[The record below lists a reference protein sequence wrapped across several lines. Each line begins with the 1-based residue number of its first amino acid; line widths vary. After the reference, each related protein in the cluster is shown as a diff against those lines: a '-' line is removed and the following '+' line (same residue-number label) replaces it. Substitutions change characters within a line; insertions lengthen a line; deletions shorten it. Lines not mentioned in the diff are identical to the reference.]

1 MLNKIKT
8 IFLSIALMISSF
20 VFAQEVV
27 MSLGAVTDS
36 SAEVTMDT
44 PFDVGGFQFDAV
56 GATLTAGEG
65 GLAADAGFT
74 VSTGGETVLGFSF
87 TGSVIPAGSS
97 GVLTNLVGTMPADL
111 CLSLGSGAISD
122 GSGSAL
128 DYTFGESDCDYEV
141 PCDED
146 ADNDGICDDVDDC
159 VGEYDECGVCN
170 GDGSSC
176 NTEPMIGFGNW
187 DADNLMLDI
196 NVTVGDVD
204 LAGFQFGL
212 TGVSIAAAAGGLAE
226 ENGFTV
232 SVSPSI
238 VIGFSLTGSTIPA
251 GSSGILTS
259 LMLTSVDDLEGC
271 IVDVV
276 LSDPAGGSIVED
288 YMIGDCIVVGEVVE
302 GCTDETA
309 CNYDESANTDDGSCS
324 YPEENF
330 DCDGNCAVEEDC
342 TGECGGDAI
351 VDECGVCEGDNT
363 SCLNVVYFGAVT
375 ESDAG
380 NSMEIWLSAVT
391 DVAGFQFDVTGVS
404 VNDAAGG
411 VEDLGWTVSFN
422 ESGTIIGFSL
432 TGDVLAQGEHLLTV
446 LDFGFTDT
454 EACLTF
460 ENDGALAD
468 SAGNTLP
475 SATGDCYTF
484 TSVVAGCTDDTA
496 CNFDES
502 ANYDDGSCSYPE
514 DNFDC
519 DGNFIATKVQIIHN
533 SPSPT
538 VDIYVDGALAIPA
551 FEFRTATPVLIL
563 PTEFTVGIAAAG
575 DDTILA
581 EYPFTLAQGG
591 EYVVVATG
599 VLGQTDNGFN
609 LAASATSYETTTDD
623 VVGLNIY
630 HGSTDAPA
638 VDILADANDGTVLV
652 SDLEYFEFSGFTEV
666 PAADYTLGVAPT
678 GGDAIAAFTAP
689 LSGLGGGT
697 AVAFASGFLAPA
709 DDQPA
714 FGLFA
719 ALTDGTV
726 LELPALSADCSGIW
740 GGDDYIVCDDGSEVC
755 DEADCPVSN
764 AVMIGFGEVTDSE
777 LEITYDSNADI
788 AGFQFT
794 VSGLTLLEAGGGA
807 AAEAGFTVS
816 VGSTTG
822 IVIGF
827 AFDGSTIP
835 AGAGTLTKLMAWNPD
850 ANTEA
855 CLSDVII
862 SDTNGG
868 SFSDVMVGECADISI
883 LNVSDEL
890 PGEYSLS
897 QNYPNPFNPT
907 TNISFSVVNSGEVSL
922 KIYDLSGKEINE
934 LTDNFYTPGVYNV
947 IWDATDFNG
956 NQVSSGIYI
965 YQLKSNDGILSNSMI
980 LMR

>member
-8 IFLSIALMISSF
+8 TLLSIALMMTSLIF
-20 VFAQEVV
+20 TQEVV
-27 MSLGAVTDS
+27 MGLGAVTDS

-56 GATLTAGEG
+56 GASLTAGTG
-65 GLAADAGFT
+65 GLAADAGFN

-87 TGSVIPAGSS
+87 TGGFIPAGSS
-97 GVLTNLVGTMPADL
+97 GVLTNLSGTMPTDL
-111 CLSLGSGAISD
+111 CLSLGTGAISD
-122 GSGSAL
+122 VSGNAM
-128 DYTFGESDCDYEV
+128 DYTFGESDCDYVV

-176 NTEPMIGFGNW
+176 NTEPMLGFGNW
-187 DADNLMLDI
+187 DAENLMLDI

-212 TGVSIAAAAGGLAE
+212 TGVSITAAAGGLAE

-232 SVSPSI
+232 STSPSI
-238 VIGFSLTGSTIPA
+238 VIGFSLTGTTIAA
-251 GSSGILTS
+251 GSSGVLTS

-276 LSDPAGGSIVED
+276 LSDPAGGSIVDD
-288 YMIGDCIVVGEVVE
+288 YMIGDCIIVGEVVE
-302 GCTDETA
+302 GCTDESA
-309 CNYDESANTDDGSCS
+309 CNYDETANTDDGSCT

-351 VDECGVCEGDNT
+351 IDECGVCEGDNT

-380 NSMEIWLSAVT
+380 NSMEVWLSAVT

-404 VNDAAGG
+404 VNDASGG

-468 SAGNTLP
+468 SEGNTLP

-484 TSVVAGCTDDTA
+484 TSVVAGCTDDMA
-496 CNFDES
+496 CNYDDS
-502 ANYDDGSCSYPE
+502 ANYDDGSCTYPE

-519 DGNFIATKVQIIHN
+519 EGNFIATQVQIIHN
-533 SPSPT
+533 SASPT
-538 VDIYVDGALAIPA
+538 VDIYVDGGLAIED
-551 FEFRTATPVLIL
+551 FEYRSATPVLVL
-563 PTEFTVGIAAAG
+563 PTTFTVGIAPADG
-575 DDTILA
+575 EVIA
-581 EYPFTLAQGG
+581 EFPFELDEGG
-591 EYVVVATG
+591 SYAVVATG
-599 VLGQTDNGFN
+599 LLGNEDTPFGLAATGTTFGASDNG
-609 LAASATSYETTTDD
+609 L
-623 VVGLNIY
+623 VGLEVY

-638 VDILADANDGTVLV
+638 VDVQADANAGTVLI
-652 SDLEYFEFSGFTEV
+652 SNLAYGEFSGFAEV
-666 PAADYTLGVAPT
+666 PAADYTLGIAPT
-678 GGDAIAAFTAP
+678 GGDAIAAFLAP
-689 LSGLGGGT
+689 LSGLGGGS
-697 AVAFASGFLAPA
+697 AVVFASGFLSG
-709 DDQPA
+709 DDPA

-719 ALTDGTV
+719 ALANGDV
-726 LELPALSADCSGIW
+726 LELPAVAADCSGTW
-740 GGDDYIVCDDGSEVC
+740 GGDDYIVCEDGSEVC

-764 AVMIGFGEVTDSE
+764 AVMIGFGEVTDGD
-777 LEITYDSNADI
+777 LEITYDTNADI

-794 VSGLTLLEAGGGA
+794 VSGLTLLEAGSGA

-816 VGSTTG
+816 VGATTG

-835 AGAGTLTKLMAWNPD
+835 AGAGILTKLMAWNPD

-868 SFSDVMVGECADISI
+868 SFADVMIGECADISV
-883 LNVSDEL
+883 LNISDEL

-922 KIYDLSGKEINE
+922 KVYDLSGKEINE

>member
-8 IFLSIALMISSF
+8 MFLCVSLMMCSF
-20 VFAQEVV
+20 MFAQEVV
-27 MSLGAVTDS
+27 VGLGAVTDS

-44 PFDVGGFQFDAV
+44 PFDVGGFQFNVV
-56 GATLTAGEG
+56 GADVTGASG

-87 TGSVIPAGSS
+87 TGSVIPSGSS
-97 GVLTNLVGTMPADL
+97 GVLTNLAGTFPADV
-111 CLSLGSGAISD
+111 CLSLGTGAISD
-122 GSGSAL
+122 GGGEAL
-128 DYTFGESDCDYEV
+128 AVSFGESDCDYVE

-146 ADNDGICDDVDDC
+146 ADEDGICDDVDDC

-176 NTEPMIGFGNW
+176 DTEPMLGFGAW
-187 DADNLMLDI
+187 DSENMMLEI
-196 NVTVGDVD
+196 KVTVGDVD

-232 SVSPSI
+232 STSETI

-251 GSSGILTS
+251 GTSGVLTS
-259 LMLTSVDDLEGC
+259 LMLTSVNDLEGC

-276 LSDPAGGSIVED
+276 LSDPDGGSIVDD

-302 GCTDETA
+302 GCTDMDA
-309 CNYDESANTDDGSCS
+309 CNYDESANTDDGSCT
-324 YPEENF
+324 YPEENY
-330 DCDGNCAVEEDC
+330 DCEGNCVVEEDC

-391 DVAGFQFDVTGVS
+391 DVAGFQFDVTGVN
-404 VNDAAGG
+404 VNDASGG

-422 ESGTIIGFSL
+422 AAGTVIGFSL
-432 TGDVLAQGEHLLTV
+432 TGDVLAEGEHLLTV
-446 LDFGFTDT
+446 LDFGVADF
-454 EACLTF
+454 EGCITF
-460 ENDGALAD
+460 DNDGALAD
-468 SAGNTLP
+468 ADGNTLP
-475 SATGDCYTF
+475 SATGDCVMF
-484 TSVVAGCTDDTA
+484 DSAMGGCTDDMA
-496 CNFDES
+496 CNYD
-502 ANYDDGSCSYPE
+502 ANANVDDGSCTYAE

-519 DGNFIATKVQIIHN
+519 DGNFIATQVQIVHN
-533 SPSPT
+533 SASPT
-538 VDIYVDGALAIPA
+538 VDVYVDGGLAIEN
-551 FEFRTATPVLIL
+551 FEYRTATPVLVL
-563 PTEFTVGIAAAG
+563 PTSFTVGIAPADGEVIAEFPF
-575 DDTILA
+575 DLA
-581 EYPFTLAQGG
+581 EGG
-591 EYVVVATG
+591 SYAVVATG
-599 VLGQTDNGFN
+599 LLGDDATPFG
-609 LAASATSYETTTDD
+609 LAATATTFGASSDD
-623 VVGLNIY
+623 VVGLEVY

-638 VDILADANDGTVLV
+638 VDIYADDAMLLQNFAYGD
-652 SDLEYFEFSGFTEV
+652 FSGFVEV

-678 GGDAIAAFTAP
+678 GGDLIAAFTAP
-689 LSGLGGGT
+689 LSGLGGGS
-697 AVAFASGFLAPA
+697 AIVFASGFLSG
-709 DDQPA
+709 DDPA

-719 ALTDGTV
+719 ALADGTV
-726 LELPALSADCSGIW
+726 LELPGLMQDCSGEW
-740 GGDDYIVCDDGSEVC
+740 GGDDYIICDDGSMVC
-755 DEADCPVSN
+755 DEADCPMNNMVT
-764 AVMIGFGEVTDSE
+764 IGFGEVTDGD
-777 LEITYDSNADI
+777 LEITYDTNADI

-807 AAEAGFTVS
+807 ADEAGFTVS
-816 VGSTTG
+816 VGSETG

-835 AGAGTLTKLMAWNPD
+835 AGAGTLTKLMVWNPD
-850 ANTEA
+850 GNSEA

-862 SDTNGG
+862 SDAMGG
-868 SFSDVMVGECADISI
+868 SFSDVMIGDCADISMLDI
-883 LNVSDEL
+883 SDEL

-907 TNISFSVVNSGEVSL
+907 TNISFSIVDAGQVSL
-922 KIYDLSGKEINE
+922 KVYDLSGKEINE
-934 LTDNFYTPGVYNV
+934 LSNNFYTPGTYNV
-947 IWDATDFNG
+947 KWDAKDSYG

-965 YQLKSNDGILSNSMI
+965 YQLKTKDGILSNSMI

>member
-8 IFLSIALMISSF
+8 TFLSFALFMCSF
-20 VFAQEVV
+20 IFTQEVV
-27 MSLGAVTDS
+27 LGLGAVTDS
-36 SAEVTMDT
+36 SAEVTMNT
-44 PFDVGGFQFDAV
+44 PYDVGGFQFNAV
-56 GATLTAGEG
+56 GATLTGASG
-65 GLAADAGFT
+65 GLAQDAGFT

-87 TGSVIPAGSS
+87 TGSVIPAGSD
-97 GVLTNLVGTMPADL
+97 GILTTLAGTMPADL

-122 GSGSAL
+122 GVGVEL
-128 DYTFGESDCDYEV
+128 DYTFGENDCDYV
-141 PCDED
+141 QPCDED
-146 ADNDGICDDVDDC
+146 VDNDGICDDVDDC

-176 NTEPMIGFGNW
+176 NTEPMIGLGAW
-187 DADNLMLDI
+187 DADAMTLEV
-196 NVTVGDVD
+196 NVVVGDVA
-204 LAGFQFGL
+204 LAGFQFGV
-212 TGVSIAAAAGGLAE
+212 TGFTISAAGGGLAE
-226 ENGFTV
+226 DAGFTV
-232 SVSPSI
+232 SSSAST
-238 VIGFSLTGSTIPA
+238 VIGFSLTGSTIA
-251 GSSGILTS
+251 ENTSGVLTT
-259 LMLTSVDDLEGC
+259 LMVDSVTDLNGC
-271 IVDVV
+271 MVDVV
-276 LSDPAGGSIVED
+276 LSDPNGGAMEWMV
-288 YMIGDCIVVGEVVE
+288 GDCVVVGQVVE
-302 GCTDETA
+302 GCTDASA
-309 CNYDESANTDDGSCS
+309 CNYDETANTDDGSCT

-404 VNDAAGG
+404 VSDATGG
-411 VEDLGWTVSFN
+411 VEDLGWTVSVN

-432 TGDVLAQGEHLLTV
+432 TGDVLATGEHLLTV
-446 LDFGFTDT
+446 LDFGYADT
-454 EACLTF
+454 QACLTF

-468 SAGNTLP
+468 STGNVLP
-475 SATGDCYTF
+475 SATGDCYTY
-484 TSVVAGCTDDTA
+484 TSVVAGCTDDMA
-496 CNFDES
+496 CNFDDT

-581 EYPFTLAQGG
+581 EYPFTLAEGG

-652 SDLEYFEFSGFTEV
+652 SDLEYFEFSGYTEV

-697 AVAFASGFLAPA
+697 AVAFASGFLVPA

-726 LELPALSADCSGIW
+726 LELPALVQDCSGTW
-740 GGDDYIVCDDGSEVC
+740 GGDDYIVCNDGSLVC

-764 AVMIGFGEVTDSE
+764 QVSIGFGEVTDSS
-777 LEITYDSNADI
+777 LEITYDSNAEV

-794 VSGLTLLEAGGGA
+794 VSGVTLQSAEGGA
-807 AAEAGFTVS
+807 AADAGFTVS
-816 VGSTTG
+816 VGATTG

-827 AFDGSTIP
+827 AFDGSTVP
-835 AGAGTLTKLMAWNPD
+835 AGNGVLTVLSASNPEG
-850 ANTEA
+850 NSQS

-868 SFSDVMVGECADISI
+868 SFADIIIGDCAD
-883 LNVSDEL
+883 LTPL
-890 PGEYSLS
+890 
-897 QNYPNPFNPT
+897 
-907 TNISFSVVNSGEVSL
+907 NIS
-922 KIYDLSGKEINE
+922 D
-934 LTDNFYTPGVYNV
+934 DMPG
-947 IWDATDFNG
+947 T
-956 NQVSSGIYI
+956 
-965 YQLKSNDGILSNSMI
+965 
-980 LMR
+980 